1 MNMPQVPMSPQA
13 QWTLAMQMPL
23 DRLTAIL
30 KGQPSEIDAAT
41 AMSAVIAKKKQ
52 KTAAQGMQAQ
62 QQLQQPN
69 VKDQLLAEDQGI
81 AAYPAPNMNAV
92 VNAAHGGVVGYA
104 GGGDVQHFFGAGQVR
119 GSPMDAPTSRF
130 EDIADYFR
138 VLNQEGTDRNARR
151 SALQEAQRVVQ
162 PKFREA
168 VTPEQRRIR
177 EDAAS
182 YYRNLIDNPNA
193 PYPGQAAPS
202 PETPAASGYAGYA
215 PAPGS
220 QAASQPAT
228 GPKVKPATNPRVQ
241 GAPVPDPNFITQ
253 QDPEQRVDTNK
264 MGIEAALPPAQQA
277 QYERPDWLNTM
288 NRFSGTDK
296 ISNEM
301 TETLKQLTDTAEEKS
316 SKKNIAS
323 GTTFLKAARA
333 ALQPGK
339 TGSGALGD
347 IFGELASGAEQ
358 YKKEESADKR
368 AMLGAKMSML
378 GAQAQIMQGK
388 EKSAADMFSHGETL
402 ALQAS
407 QYTYDRAFKQEELRI
422 RDRQISDEDKYR
434 MAQVAGEAAKNK
446 TLSEWYEMHRPLI
459 NAEATYY
466 GNKGTGGVTEAQYA
480 STSARLSADITKQL
494 DSPSGVR
501 IRNSPE
507 YKGKTDEFIRKDL
520 LKKGLQ
526 TAFPNAGGAQE
537 ERSSFQ
543 RDDRRPGTP
552 LAPELP

>member
-1 MNMPQVPMSPQA
+1 MQSPEAQYQLALKMPMN
-13 QWTLAMQMPL
+13 
-23 DRLTAIL
+23 RLMGIL
-30 KGQPSEIDAAT
+30 QGKPDAVVGQPI
-41 AMSAVIAKKKQ
+41 AMMALQSLKEQ

-81 AAYPAPNMNAV
+81 AKYPAPNMNAV
-92 VNAAHGGVVGYA
+92 ANAAHGGIVGYA
-104 GGGDVQHFFGAGQVR
+104 GGGDVQHFANEGQVR

-138 VLNQEGTDRNARR
+138 VVNQEGTDRNARIR
-151 SALQEAQRVVQ
+151 ALQEAQRVVQ
-162 PKFREA
+162 PGVREA

-193 PYPGQAAPS
+193 PYPGQPAPR
-202 PETPAASGYAGYA
+202 PQ
-215 PAPGS
+215 PAPG
-220 QAASQPAT
+220 
-228 GPKVKPATNPRVQ
+228 PRVTTNQ
-241 GAPVPDPNFITQ
+241 QNYQPSAFPPAAGYGAALAGPQQEQQADP
-253 QDPEQRVDTNK
+253 NK

-277 QYERPDWLNTM
+277 QYERPDWVSTM

-316 SKKNIAS
+316 SKKNTAL

-358 YKKEESADKR
+358 YKKEESTDKK

-407 QYTYDRAFKQEELRI
+407 QYAYDRAFKQEELRLK
-422 RDRQISDEDKYR
+422 DRQISDEDKYR
-434 MAQVAGEAAKNK
+434 MAQVAGDKAKNK
-446 TLSEWYEMHRPLI
+446 ITSDWYELHRPLI
-459 NAEATYY
+459 NAQAAYY
-466 GNKGTGGVTEAQYA
+466 NNRGTGGVTPAKYA
-480 STSARLSADITKQL
+480 EVSARLTADITRRL
-494 DSPSGVR
+494 ASTEGTR

-507 YKGKTDEFIRKDL
+507 YKGKSEDFIHQSL
-520 LKKGLQ
+520 LKKGLL

-552 LAPELP
+552 IAE